1 MGFGQQMPEKG
12 TTLEDISLWSLGHV
26 LQKNLTCQNQQTI
39 ILQTEIG
46 WMGFGAKW
54 HV

>member
-1 MGFGQQMPEKG
+1 MPEKG

-39 ILQTEIG
+39 ILQIEIG